1 MHIFGVLRPKRK
13 GVKEYDL
20 IVDSVMSGVEGDG
33 ILRGKVFLFSMTRL
47 MFSDIKSHIGTS
59 MGYMTGKME
68 LLTVKGISMEEGE
81 GFNICNRAHILIIS
95 SR

>member
-47 MFSDIKSHIGTS
+47 MFLDIKCT
-59 MGYMTGKME
+59 
-68 LLTVKGISMEEGE
+68 
-81 GFNICNRAHILIIS
+81 
-95 SR
+95 

>member
-33 ILRGKVFLFSMTRL
+33 ILRGKVFFVLNDTTNVL
-47 MFSDIKSHIGTS
+47 GHKVYIGIVWS
-59 MGYMTGKME
+59 
-68 LLTVKGISMEEGE
+68 VK
-81 GFNICNRAHILIIS
+81 
-95 SR
+95 

>member
-33 ILRGKVFLFSMTRL
+33 ILRGKDIFLFSMTRL
-47 MFSDIKSHIGTS
+47 MFS
-59 MGYMTGKME
+59 
-68 LLTVKGISMEEGE
+68 
-81 GFNICNRAHILIIS
+81 
-95 SR
+95 